1 MNSRWTSQQIFDLNQ
16 NNLASIGIRKDS
28 VGFGIHCQ
36 WLQGSKAQACFC
48 ARGAG
53 GVYGVGS
60 QMEEGWGLTVW
71 PVNSHPSV
79 WKLVAG
85 SVLVAALLPWSQ
97 SGPFYSRQMLGG
109 RWWGPRYVRHPAP
122 FLQFMW
128 ICVNWWF
135 LLYAPVCFNWT
146 GSEPEFCSG
155 WYRPIEGL
163 QLKVLMSY
171 LQM

>member
-1 MNSRWTSQQIFDLNQ
+1 MIGGIDDYLVPNKTRW
-16 NNLASIGIRKDS
+16 ASIGIRDS
-28 VGFGIHCQ
+28 VGLGI
-36 WLQGSKAQACFC
+36 L
-48 ARGAG
+48 GAG
-53 GVYGVGS
+53 GVDGVGS
-60 QMEEGWGLTVW
+60 RMEEGWGLTVW

-135 LLYAPVCFNWT
+135 LLCAPVCFDWT
-146 GSEPEFCSG
+146 DSEPEFCSG
-155 WYRPIEGL
+155 RYIFLSLGFIILVSPLVCLRWEWKRNNF
-163 QLKVLMSY
+163 S
-171 LQM
+171 